1 MRNTWLIL
9 KREYLQRVRTRSFIV
24 LTVLLPAI
32 MTVLMAL
39 PAKLA
44 TMGQKAQHVVIVA
57 STEQLG
63 ESVRKQLLAAPS
75 DDEEDENTG
84 ADNTKQ
90 KPEDQ
95 YIVDVDANATE
106 AERSVLRDKVSSRAI
121 DGYLWLTNDAIAARK
136 VSWYS
141 REMMPFRERSWLSE
155 AVSRVVQQQELSSKG
170 MTAAQADQ
178 MLQPIKVQ
186 PVRIEG
192 GHEAKGSGM
201 GRFLEIVVMVML
213 LYMAVLFY
221 GISVM
226 RSVLEEKTSRII
238 EVLLSSASSTELMAG
253 KLLGVGAVGLT
264 QILVW
269 AVMAGLIALPSLAA
283 QPNLSELQ
291 ISPWVMA
298 AFALFFLLGYLL
310 YSTMYAT
317 IGAITTTEQEGQQL
331 QFLIVIPLVLYAQ
344 LVLIRNT
351 VAAIQAVDPLLLE
364 VGRAMGMSRGQL
376 LRRVVMPLALPLVV
390 AGIRV
395 ATVTTI
401 GIASLASL
409 VGAGGLGDLI
419 FSSIENANYDEVFAG
434 GLVIGALAVAA
445 DLVLLGVET
454 AAGRW
459 RTAGAAR

>member
-192 GHEAKGSGM
+192 GHEAKGNGM

-331 QFLIVIPLVLYAQ
+331 QFLIVIPLVLSVFMLMPVIRTPDSAAVVWMSMIPFFAPILMYARIVVQ
-344 LVLIRNT
+344 TPPLWQIALSLSLLIATVWGLLIFCSRIYRIGVLIYGKRPN
-351 VAAIQAVDPLLLE
+351 
-364 VGRAMGMSRGQL
+364 
-376 LRRVVMPLALPLVV
+376 LPEILKWLKY
-390 AGIRV
+390 AK
-395 ATVTTI
+395 A
-401 GIASLASL
+401 
-409 VGAGGLGDLI
+409 
-419 FSSIENANYDEVFAG
+419 
-434 GLVIGALAVAA
+434 
-445 DLVLLGVET
+445 
-454 AAGRW
+454 
-459 RTAGAAR
+459 